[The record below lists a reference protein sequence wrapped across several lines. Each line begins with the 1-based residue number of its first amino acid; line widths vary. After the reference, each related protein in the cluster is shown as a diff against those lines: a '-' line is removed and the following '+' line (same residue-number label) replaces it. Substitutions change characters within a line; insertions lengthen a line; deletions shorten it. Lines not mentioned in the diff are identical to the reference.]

1 MRLFGVRHARR
12 GIWILTG
19 LAAGLVIA
27 IVMFAAAVPLSSG
40 LLRHRIV
47 KTLSSRLN
55 SDVELG
61 DLHMRL
67 FPRMTATGFG
77 LIIRQRRR
85 TDVPPLI
92 TIKQFTVDADLVGL
106 LRKHVAG
113 VELIGLEI
121 QIPPG
126 DHDED
131 HPATP
136 DRGLEAR
143 AERTDS
149 PEPVGTVGSQGT
161 PQTRDGGKPHTDPSS
176 LEDGVVVD
184 TVVSK
189 DARLVIIPRNKARQP
204 KVWAIHR
211 LKLHTLG
218 ANSSSPFEATLTN
231 AVPPGEIE
239 SSGNFGPW
247 QPDAPGST
255 PVNGGFTFAKADLS
269 VFKGIGGTLASK
281 GRFDGSLN
289 WIDVHGETD
298 TPDFVINVGG
308 HPFPLHTKYHTVV
321 DGTNGDTR
329 LELIDGTFLQSHLF
343 AKGAVLDSPEPEKG
357 RTVTLDI
364 NMDRARIEDVMR
376 MAVHT
381 PQPPMTGGLRLTTN
395 FVLPPGEMDVV
406 DRLRLDGRF
415 EMSSARFTNYDIQA
429 KIDELSHRGSGKD
442 LDETR
447 GTVYSQF
454 DGRFKLAGGRLTL
467 PQLTFATPGARVELA
482 GHYNLK
488 RETLLFAGT
497 MFMDATI
504 SQTQSGWKS
513 LLLKAVDPFFKKEG
527 GGSAIPFKISGT
539 RSNPSFGLDYRRV
552 FHRDEKSQTA
562 SRPSNDRR

>member
-1 MRLFGVRHARR
+1 MRWFGVRHARR

-19 LAAGLVIA
+19 LAAGLVIGM
-27 IVMFAAAVPLSSG
+27 VMFAAAVPLSSA
-40 LLRHRIV
+40 LLRQRIID
-47 KTLSSRLN
+47 TLSSRLN

-77 LIIRQRRR
+77 LIIRQRGRA
-85 TDVPPLI
+85 DVPPLI

-126 DHDED
+126 DRDEGP
-131 HPATP
+131 PASRN
-136 DRGLEAR
+136 RGVEAR

-149 PEPVGTVGSQGT
+149 QEAVGTAGSQGSQDT
-161 PQTRDGGKPHTDPSS
+161 PEKRDGGKPHTDPSS

-189 DARLVIIPRNKARQP
+189 DARLVIIPRDKAKHP

-231 AVPPGEIE
+231 AVPPGEIDT
-239 SSGNFGPW
+239 SGNFGPW

-255 PVNGGFTFAKADLS
+255 PVNGAFTFAKADLS
-269 VFKGIGGTLASK
+269 VFKGIGGMLSSK

-289 WIDVHGETD
+289 WIDVRGETE
-298 TPDFVINVGG
+298 TPDFIINVGG
-308 HPFPLHTKYHTVV
+308 HPFPLHTKYHSIV

-329 LELIDGTFLQSHLF
+329 LELIDATFLESHLF
-343 AKGAVLDSPEPEKG
+343 AKGAVLDSEEPGKG

-364 NMDRARIEDVMR
+364 NMDRARIEDVLR

-381 PQPPMTGGLRLTTN
+381 PQPPMTGGLTLTTN
-395 FVLPPGEMDVV
+395 FVLPPGQTDVV

-415 EMSSARFTNYDIQA
+415 DMRSARFTNYDVQA
-429 KIDELSHRGSGKD
+429 KIDELSHRGRGKD
-442 LDETR
+442 PAQTR
-447 GTVYSQF
+447 ATVYSQF
-454 DGRFKLAGGRLTL
+454 EGRFTLAGGRLTL
-467 PQLTFATPGARVELA
+467 PQLTFATPGARVELS
-482 GHYNLK
+482 GHYNLR
-488 RETLLFAGT
+488 RESLLFAGT
-497 MFMDATI
+497 MLMDATI

-513 LLLKAVDPFFKKEG
+513 LVLKAVDPFFRKEG

-552 FHRDEKSQTA
+552 FHRDEKS
-562 SRPSNDRR
+562 